1 MRSIFN
7 LSFSSKT
14 WLSMLSAITTGFAH
28 VVSTSA
34 IVRLLQNRYSS
45 CAASRDAYMLP
56 TVPPIHPSI
65 KPGRCGCPHHSIL
78 PSEKGSTLLTCVY
91 LRGVFALVFLTQR
104 PDSPTENPL
113 LYLPLLLGFP
123 GVYCP
128 FLASMVDRFRKE
140 GRIFLQQL
148 FPPFTSF
155 PFQLL

>member
-1 MRSIFN
+1 MRSISS

-14 WLSMLSAITTGFAH
+14 RLSILSAITTGFAH
-28 VVSTSA
+28 VVPTSPV
-34 IVRLLQNRYSS
+34 VRLLQIRYSS
-45 CAASRDAYMLP
+45 CTASRDAYMLL

-65 KPGRCGCPHHSIL
+65 KPGRCGCPYHSML
-78 PSEKGSTLLTCVY
+78 PSEKGSTLLIPVY
-91 LRGVFALVFLTQR
+91 LRGLSALVFLTQR
-104 PDSPTENPL
+104 PDRPAEDPL

-128 FLASMVDRFRKE
+128 FLASMVDRLWKE
-140 GRIFLQQL
+140 DRVFLQQL